1 MASVEEKLYTEIIKR
16 DFCNYYEENYY
27 DEDFEEF
34 KEIAIEEMYNSV
46 DGSVVLPFSEI
57 YSHLIFF
64 LKVVKEEL
72 TEFDYFFKDWD
83 NPQKVYKLGMYYLAK
98 NVITSLSE
106 DDVQVDLDT
115 FVDEESEE
123 EEETKDDIEIVE
135 PSQ

>member
-83 NPQKVYKLGMYYLAK
+83 NPQKVYKLGMYFLAK
-98 NVITSLSE
+98 DVITSLSE
-106 DDVQVDLDT
+106 DDVQVDIDT

-123 EEETKDDIEIVE
+123 EEETKDDIE